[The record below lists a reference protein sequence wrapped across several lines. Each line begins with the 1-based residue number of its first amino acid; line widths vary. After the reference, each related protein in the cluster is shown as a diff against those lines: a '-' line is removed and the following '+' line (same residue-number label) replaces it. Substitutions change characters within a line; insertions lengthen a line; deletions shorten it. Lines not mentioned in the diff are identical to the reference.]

1 MQTNLTMSGYK
12 GYLTYLLLIL
22 TVDTAAPFSIN
33 SKPLEVSVN
42 RVKHDVGLQSQMRL
56 ESHRDGHSDFHD
68 VGRMT
73 ASAALLGMMLL
84 TSSPVFAD
92 EFGVETE
99 APTLFTGETVEV
111 GNEQVVDCQENS
123 QYVLWT

>member
-1 MQTNLTMSGYK
+1 MSGYK

-22 TVDTAAPFSIN
+22 TVDTAASFSM
-33 SKPLEVSVN
+33 SPKHLELSVS
-42 RVKHDVGLQSQMRL
+42 RARHDMGLRSQLRL
-56 ESHRDGHSDFHD
+56 ESHRDGHSNSHD
-68 VGRMT
+68 VARMT

-84 TSSPVFAD
+84 TSSPVLAD

-111 GNEQVVDCQENS
+111 GQ
-123 QYVLWT
+123 